1 MKSKF
6 TKYPEPIRPKFAD
19 LKKTKTAMLMNDQPL
34 PSEYHALTQPQDIRD
49 RILKDDEDTRVARMT
64 IIWDLPL
71 SSLDDY
77 FEDTLDKMQEAG
89 AAFVLDAELVVS
101 K

>member
-6 TKYPEPIRPKFAD
+6 TKYPEIRPSFAD

-34 PSEYHALTQPQDIRD
+34 PPEYYALNQPQDIRD
-49 RILKDDEDTRVARMT
+49 HILKDDEDTRVARMT

-77 FEDTLDKMQEAG
+77 LEDTLDRMQEAG